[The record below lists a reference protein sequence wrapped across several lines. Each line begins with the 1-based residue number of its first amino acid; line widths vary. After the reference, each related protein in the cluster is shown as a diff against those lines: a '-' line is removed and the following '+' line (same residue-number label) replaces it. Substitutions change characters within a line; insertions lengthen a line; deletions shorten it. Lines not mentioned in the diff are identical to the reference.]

1 VDPPPGTASDP
12 LVPALKEYFTQL
24 QKSLKKI
31 GLYRHQADQYAQ
43 FLSPAFGVL
52 QKVLDRQGT
61 VGLKVEQNTF
71 KYRGAPVFDEPPSE
85 QNPAFRLYREGVRL
99 LIFRSGLTVEELLD
113 FVLICLSHQQT
124 RGRITQDI
132 VGRLWER
139 GFAHIEY
146 VVVESYVLGE
156 GDESEEELEIEL
168 DQIIQHIYH
177 SLTGKSSDRIQAAR
191 VSLDDLEIELNQVQQ
206 ARGLVVKNPDIPPPY
221 RHKIQQEL
229 EVEEQTY
236 LLPKLLSYILQA
248 TADSLDPVTELS
260 LSNAL
265 IQLLDNFLLRED
277 FNSISRMMG
286 SLEKRK
292 GVLEGWHR
300 VFERVREK
308 MSDGERVSRVGEAID
323 TMPDKQEIHR
333 SLDYLQYLD
342 ERSFVP
348 LLQTLENLN
357 HPQARR
363 VFCDVLAVVGSNQLD
378 ALTAKLSSPK
388 ANLVRDIVY
397 VIDQIN
403 PENKIAMF
411 ARLLAH
417 PNRSIR
423 LEALSAIGASE
434 SEGAAA
440 YVRKALGDSDAQV
453 RIKAVQLLPSVDPK
467 AARALLLKTVQH
479 QDFDKKPTEEQVGT
493 FTALAMTDDPQALDF
508 FREQLQASSLLGRK
522 KLAEHKKNLINGLAL
537 SASINAYKLLKAEL
551 ERGLKDPEVAAAA
564 QRACD
569 RLKERLLGG

>member
-1 VDPPPGTASDP
+1 VNPPPDATDP
-12 LVPALKEYFTQL
+12 LVPALREYFTQL

-52 QKVLDRQGT
+52 QKVLDQQGT
-61 VGLKVEQNTF
+61 VGLKVEQNVF

-99 LIFRSGLTVEELLD
+99 LIFREGLTVEELLD
-113 FVLICLSHQQT
+113 FVLICLSHQQA
-124 RGRITQDI
+124 RGRIQEDL
-132 VGRLWER
+132 VSRLWEK
-139 GFAHIEY
+139 GFQHIEY
-146 VVVESYVLGE
+146 VVVESYFLGE
-156 GDESEEELEIEL
+156 GEESEEEVEIEL
-168 DQIIQHIYH
+168 DQIIQHIYR
-177 SLTGKSSDRIQAAR
+177 SLTGKSSDQIQAAR

-206 ARGLVVKNPDIPPPY
+206 SRGLVVKNPDIPPPY

-229 EVEEQTY
+229 EAEEQIY
-236 LLPKLLSYILQA
+236 LLPKLLNYILQA

-260 LSNAL
+260 LSDAL
-265 IQLLDNFLLRED
+265 IQLLDNFLLKED
-277 FNSISRMMG
+277 FNNISRMMG

-292 GVLEGWHR
+292 DVLEGWQR

-308 MSDGERVSRVGEAID
+308 MSDGERISRVGEAID

-333 SLDYLQYLD
+333 SLDYLQYLG
-342 ERSFVP
+342 ESSFMP

-363 VFCDVLAVVGSNQLD
+363 VFCDVLAVVGADQLD
-378 ALTAKLSSPK
+378 ALIARLSSPK
-388 ANLVRDIVY
+388 ANLVRDLVY
-397 VIDQIN
+397 VIDKIN
-403 PENKIAMF
+403 PEDKISVF

-423 LEALSAIGASE
+423 LEALGAIGASE
-434 SEGAAA
+434 SENAAA
-440 YVRKALGDSDAQV
+440 YVRKALSDQDAQV
-453 RIKAVQLLPSVDPK
+453 RIKAVQLLPGLDPK
-467 AARALLLKTVQH
+467 AAKAMLLKTVQH
-479 QDFDKKPTEEQVGT
+479 QDFDKKPAQEQVGT
-493 FTALAMTDDPQALDF
+493 FTALAMTDDSEALEF
-508 FREQLQASSLLGRK
+508 FRQQLQASSLLGKK
-522 KLAEHKKNLINGLAL
+522 KLAEYQKNLINGLAL

-551 ERGLKDPEVAAAA
+551 QRGFKDPEVSATA

-569 RLKERLLGG
+569 RLKDKLLGN